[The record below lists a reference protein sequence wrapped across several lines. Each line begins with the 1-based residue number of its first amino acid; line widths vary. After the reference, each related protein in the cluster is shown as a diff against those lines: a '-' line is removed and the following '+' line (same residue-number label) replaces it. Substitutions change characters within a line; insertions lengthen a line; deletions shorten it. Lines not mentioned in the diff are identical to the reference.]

1 MRLEID
7 NIRFRNFLSFGSR
20 WQEVEFLSGL
30 NLILGMDAAKDR
42 SNASGKSSF
51 LETIPFA
58 LFGKVNRDI
67 NQDGIINWKNR
78 KNCEVAITF
87 HKGNDEYIVYRG
99 LKPATLVV
107 TKNGTE
113 LPVDAKKTEFQKY
126 LEDDIYGIDF
136 KTFMSLIYTNINTTA
151 PVLTMKTGDKRRFM
165 EKIFNLQLFNRV
177 NDKANEKLRAID
189 KKLHEAKTQV
199 DFNERTIK
207 EAHNNINQIQTK
219 IRTLSSSTSEL
230 EDAQEELKELQEEY
244 KEDKNAHDRLQRQI
258 LGAEKS
264 YTLYQDTLLSVETK
278 IGNVEF
284 KIKTLEKQ
292 VDKDRVREDL
302 QDIKRLQTERDG
314 YGVPEKLQEGISDI
328 EKELD
333 SLDKDIEDVHDLGVT
348 YIENAS
354 GLDVLIKQDEKHL
367 KIMEEED
374 QCPICGEKIT
384 GKKIKDIKGQLKINR
399 QKHTRA
405 RKGIENANAQAEI
418 FQKEIDAKKLSVDKM
433 KVTLVTIQN
442 LDVRIEDKKKALKSL
457 DIKKIKDRIR
467 RYKNALVKL
476 NTIADTWASKCKKLN
491 TEIETAT
498 EEQQQYT
505 VRIERLES
513 LERKIESL
521 TAKVVEEL
529 KIHISFEEMI
539 DSEKAKIVTLSE
551 EIVGA
556 QNELDKLQRLDDY
569 LRYVK
574 VLCRDENIK
583 QYVISSNMPYLN
595 KQTNHYLSYQGHG
608 FYAIIDKWLQAEI
621 KGPGITNASYGNL
634 SGGEARSIDLSLQI
648 ALLDFAR
655 IKAGIFPDIL
665 ITDELL
671 DSSIDA
677 YGLDKVVGI
686 VKGKQIEDDLKIF
699 LISHRKEVSEIDVD
713 RTYLVEKTGGFSHI
727 VLQ

>member
-30 NLILGMDAAKDR
+30 NLILGMDVAKDR

-67 NQDGIINWKNR
+67 NQDQITNWKNR

-87 HKGNDEYIVYRG
+87 HKGKDEYIVYRG
-99 LKPATLVV
+99 LKPAALIV

-113 LPVDAKKTEFQKY
+113 LPVDAKKIEFQKY

-151 PVLTMKTGDKRRFM
+151 PVLTMKTGDKRKFM
-165 EKIFNLQLFNRV
+165 EKIFNLQLFNKV
-177 NDKANEKLRAID
+177 NDKANEKLRTID

-207 EAHNNINQIQTK
+207 DAHDNIGQIKTK
-219 IRTLSSSTSEL
+219 IRALSSSTSDL
-230 EDAQEELKELQEEY
+230 EDAQDELKDLQEEY
-244 KEDKNAHDRLQRQI
+244 SEDKIAFERLQKQI
-258 LGAEKS
+258 VGAEHS
-264 YTLYQDTLLSVETK
+264 YTLCLDTLLRLNGK
-278 IGNVEF
+278 IENVEF

-292 VDKDRVREDL
+292 VDRDRVREDL
-302 QDIKRLQTERDG
+302 QDIKQLQLDRDG
-314 YGVPEKLQEGISDI
+314 YGVPEKLQKEILEI
-328 EKELD
+328 EKELKG
-333 SLDKDIEDVHDLGVT
+333 LDADVEDVHDLGVT

-354 GLDVLIKQDEKHL
+354 GLDVLVKQDEKHL

-384 GKKIKDIKGQLKINR
+384 DKKIKDIKGQLKINR

-405 RKGIENANAQAEI
+405 RKGIENSNAQADS
-418 FQKEIDAKKLSVDKM
+418 FNKEITAKKLSVDKM
-433 KVTLVTIQN
+433 KVTLATIQN

-457 DIKKIKDRIR
+457 DIKKTKKTVR
-467 RYKNALVKL
+467 RYKNAIAKL
-476 NTIADTWASKCKKLN
+476 EETAEIWNTGCTKLN

-498 EEQQQYT
+498 EEQQQYKG
-505 VRIERLES
+505 RIEKLEN

-521 TAKVVEEL
+521 KSKVVDEA
-529 KIHISFEEMI
+529 KMSKSFGEMI
-539 DSEKAKIVTLSE
+539 ESEKAKITTLSK

-574 VLCRDENIK
+574 ILCRDENIK

-608 FYAIIDKWLQAEI
+608 FYAIIDKWLEAEI

-655 IKAGIFPDIL
+655 IKAGVFPDIL

-671 DSSIDA
+671 DSSIDS

-686 VKGKQIEDDLKIF
+686 VKGKQLEDDLKIF